1 MDRSKQTMRTI
12 LSLTLLVLPLL
23 GIHAFT
29 GTLTRW
35 DAKMQYSIE
44 GGTVTHKTEPHSAN
58 FNSIDCT
65 VLVEGTVKPGSTLNA
80 SIKKLA
86 GITLPK
92 ERSGNLNKVMIQYQI
107 YTGSGVKPISK
118 KVEHATATSLSIPV
132 PDNAS
137 KVYVRLT
144 YYTPHNRLIC
154 DSEWKVN
161 GTTTTTNSTSTT
173 TASDDI
179 VVHLSNGK
187 NISLHYSIS
196 GGWFKKKSSGT
207 DYVTYGGSITHGESI
222 TASGESKDGWIYV
235 DFEFKDK
242 YGKEIKTNYNRDGSV
257 TASAHAV
264 VPSNAE
270 WAVCRVYWG
279 ALRAEVEY
287 RCWPPSTSPSP
298 TADNFKWND
307 VAEDNVCK
315 ACSARFYNHFVTS
328 IKGKPKKVCAKLNR
342 IITYENTDMDLV
354 AKLYDRI
361 FPYDQIVT
369 DENSM
374 LTIQWGDEEESTIG
388 IYPYSSVKFDGF
400 VNGRVLW
407 RVFKGTIAG
416 ENLRRVSDKSG
427 KPVFL
432 LSNCSASLSGTTYV
446 IQDDGKHST
455 IYLLDG
461 SIEVTNNAKKTYK
474 LKPGEVSTVAKDGK
488 ISVKK
493 FDVKAMAR
501 KYGLGT
507 STTTTTTTNEKHYAL
522 QRASVKYKYTK
533 GSQTGEV
540 VRRFDGYGVY
550 ERVDSKVGTTINVTI
565 CRGAKSYRLDVAKK
579 TAHESAYA
587 PIYFLSETDVKKHGL
602 KKKGTATIA
611 GKPCTVYASAKEEY
625 YVWNGI
631 TLKRVVNEGGTKTV
645 VEAYA
650 VEQPAT
656 MDESLFK
663 LPQGYQ
669 VK

>member
-1 MDRSKQTMRTI
+1 MKKQ
-12 LSLTLLVLPLL
+12 LLLLTLLVLPLL

-44 GGTVTHKTEPHSAN
+44 GGTVTKKTKPVSSN
-58 FNSIDCT
+58 MNNVDCT

-92 ERSGNLNKVMIQYQI
+92 ERIGNLNKVMIQYQI
-107 YTGSGVKPISK
+107 YTDPGVKPISK

-132 PDNAS
+132 PANAS
-137 KVYVRLT
+137 KVYVTLT
-144 YYTPHNRLIC
+144 YFTPHNRLIC
-154 DSEWKVN
+154 ESTWEVN
-161 GTTTTTNSTSTT
+161 GTTTTNSTSTT
-173 TASDDI
+173 SFSGGRDERYKYTVSGGH
-179 VVHLSNGK
+179 VKEHVNTRGYHSYGG
-187 NISLHYSIS
+187 NIS
-196 GGWFKKKSSGT
+196 
-207 DYVTYGGSITHGESI
+207 HGESI
-222 TASGESKDGWIYV
+222 SVSVTSSMPYGTEVHIVYEFRDKNNKIISPSGR
-235 DFEFKDK
+235 K
-242 YGKEIKTNYNRDGSV
+242 YAFDKEITTSV
-257 TASAHAV
+257 V
-264 VPSNAE
+264 VPTNAVKAHLSIDIRNGE
-270 WAVCRVYWG
+270 EQVDVDYQCNPATT
-279 ALRAEVEY
+279 
-287 RCWPPSTSPSP
+287 STTP
-298 TADNFKWND
+298 TAGNFNWND
-307 VAEDNVCK
+307 VAEDHVCGCKGQFSNQYVTHVTGHPKK
-315 ACSARFYNHFVTS
+315 ACSKSTTPTRYEDLDLRKPVYIYERVFVKDCFWTD
-328 IKGKPKKVCAKLNR
+328 AKSKF
-342 IITYENTDMDLV
+342 D
-354 AKLYDRI
+354 
-361 FPYDQIVT
+361 
-369 DENSM
+369 
-374 LTIQWGDEEESTIG
+374 IQWGDDAESTI
-388 IYPYSSVKFDGF
+388 SVHPNSLVMFEGF
-400 VNGRVLW
+400 VNGRARWKVY
-407 RVFKGTIAG
+407 KGTITG
-416 ENLRRVSDKSG
+416 ENLKKVADRLT
-427 KPVFL
+427 KPQFY
-432 LSNCSASLSGTTYV
+432 LSNCMASLFGTTYV
-446 IQDDGKHST
+446 IQDDGKTST

-540 VRRFDGYGVY
+540 VRRFDGYGAY

-565 CRGAKSYRLDVAKK
+565 CRGAKSYRLDVATK

-587 PIYFLSETDVKKHGL
+587 PIFFLKEADVKKHGL
-602 KKKGTATIA
+602 TKKGTATVA

-631 TLKRVVNEGGTKTV
+631 TLKRIVNEGGTKTI